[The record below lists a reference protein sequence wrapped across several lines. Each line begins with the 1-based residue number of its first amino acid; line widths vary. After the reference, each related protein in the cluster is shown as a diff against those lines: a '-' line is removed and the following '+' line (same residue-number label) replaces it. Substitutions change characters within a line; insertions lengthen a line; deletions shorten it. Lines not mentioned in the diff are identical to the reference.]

1 MDRFA
6 AVYRKYNQGLL
17 YGTLTHRTVWDKIC
31 QELDAVIPYDYLF
44 ESFIYTPIDNKMIA
58 LVNTIK
64 NAGIKT
70 GIITDNKQDRVDAI
84 IAYYNWYLLF
94 DAIVISSRVGSGK
107 EKESIFHVTLRLLSE
122 EARDCVFI
130 DNSEKNL
137 LIPKQM
143 GFSTIFYDDEK
154 RPYTSLV
161 NYINGL

>member
-1 MDRFA
+1 
-6 AVYRKYNQGLL
+6 
-17 YGTLTHRTVWDKIC
+17 
-31 QELDAVIPYDYLF
+31 
-44 ESFIYTPIDNKMIA
+44 MIA

-94 DAIVISSRVGSGK
+94 DAIVISSQVGSGK
-107 EKESIFHVTLRLLSE
+107 EKESIFHETLRLLSE

>member
-1 MDRFA
+1 MTE
-6 AVYRKYNQGLL
+6 RKSF
-17 YGTLTHRTVWDKIC
+17 WIC
-31 QELDAVIPYDYLF
+31 TWIFWQSI
-44 ESFIYTPIDNKMIA
+44 
-58 LVNTIK
+58 IK
-64 NAGIKT
+64 YKFNDAGIKT

-107 EKESIFHVTLRLLSE
+107 EKESIFHETLRLLSE
-122 EARDCVFI
+122 EARDWVFI

-154 RPYTSLV
+154 RPYTSLM
-161 NYINGL
+161 NYINGLWVRLNDSI